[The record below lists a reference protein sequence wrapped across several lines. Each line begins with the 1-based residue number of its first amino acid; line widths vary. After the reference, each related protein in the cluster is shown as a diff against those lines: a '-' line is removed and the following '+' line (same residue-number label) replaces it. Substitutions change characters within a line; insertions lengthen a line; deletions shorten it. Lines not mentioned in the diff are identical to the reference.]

1 MEQPDWVKD
10 LLNIALAPYICRAR
24 ALIGVPRRGGG
35 NMFRHQ
41 MMALTVLLDYLQI
54 DSVLLKAAVI
64 HDIFEDAHDMPG
76 VSREEIVD
84 IDAEGE
90 AVYNLVMEVTRRI
103 DENGQEEPKSEY
115 LRRVM
120 EFGSN
125 RAKILK
131 LADRISNLISL
142 GYVHN
147 RDFVQRTLSE
157 TREHILPYAKAVN
170 LDMDRELRD
179 LIANREKQCR
189 LIEPEQSALKS

>member
-1 MEQPDWVKD
+1 
-10 LLNIALAPYICRAR
+10 
-24 ALIGVPRRGGG
+24 
-35 NMFRHQ
+35 
-41 MMALTVLLDYLQI
+41 
-54 DSVLLKAAVI
+54 
-64 HDIFEDAHDMPG
+64 
-76 VSREEIVD
+76 
-84 IDAEGE
+84 
-90 AVYNLVMEVTRRI
+90 MEVTRRI